1 MKKITIL
8 IFIGFLVCFVSCNQ
22 SDKNLKSLSI
32 IPKPVKV
39 ELHNGFFTIT
49 GKTRITKPMHGKDG
63 NTAAYLQSVFKSA
76 GGQVPEWGEPF
87 EEKNVIRFE
96 YAANEELGWEGY
108 TLEVTRKKIE
118 IKANEP
124 EGLFYGVQTLL
135 QLLPP
140 EVFGTQQSDR
150 TEWKI
155 PCCKIWDKPRFE
167 WRGMHLD
174 VSRHFFPVEFIKR
187 YIDLIA
193 MHKMNVFHWHLTDDN
208 GWRIEIKKYPLLT
221 EIAGWHVDRE
231 NMPWREVT
239 PPLPGEQ
246 ATYGGFY
253 TQDEIKEIIEYA
265 AARYITVVPEIEMPG
280 HTSEVFAAYP
290 ELSCTGKKLY
300 VQPGS
305 YWPNSDIFCA
315 GKEETYDFIEDVLE
329 EVIALFPSLYIH
341 IGGDETDKSRWREC
355 PRCRKRIED
364 EKLKDENELQS
375 YFIKR
380 IESFLNNKGKKLIGW
395 DEILEGGIA
404 ADATVMSWRGFNG
417 GIEAAEQGHKVI
429 MCPTSHCYFDYYQAN
444 PDFEPEAIGG
454 FTSLK
459 KVYSF
464 EPVPEGLSEDKAK
477 YILGAQGN
485 VWTEFIKTPSHAEY
499 MSIPRMTA
507 LAEVVWSPA
516 DPRDWLDFRDRLNV
530 QFNRFDAMKVNY
542 SKGSWKVD
550 IQPVLE
556 NGIYKVTLTTEQ
568 PDNPVNYTTDG
579 TDPSADSP
587 VYTEP
592 IAFSNSV
599 TIKAGLF
606 ESGNLMETF
615 SEKEFVFH
623 KAIGKT
629 GTLKDPPSK
638 NYFANGAASLTDG
651 LKGSENFR
659 DGYWLGFEGTNMD
672 FEIDLKDELP
682 VASVDASFYQ
692 QAGSWIF
699 MPEKVEFQIFDDS
712 HILVAESEIKTTT
725 PLGKNDAI
733 IENFSADFENLK
745 ARYIRV
751 IAVNI
756 KTCPEWHVG
765 KGSKAWVFAD
775 EVVVNSSEIK
785 K

>member
-8 IFIGFLVCFVSCNQ
+8 IFTSFLIGLVSCNQ
-22 SDKNLKSLSI
+22 MDKKSKSLNI

-39 ELHNGFFTIT
+39 VQEKGFFTIT
-49 GKTRITKPMHGKDG
+49 GKTRIAKPMHGKDG
-63 NTAAYLQSVFKSA
+63 STAAYLQSVFKSA
-76 GGQVPEWGEPF
+76 GVPVPELCEPF

-96 YAANEELGWEGY
+96 YAADEELGWEGY
-108 TLEVTRKKIE
+108 TLEVTRSKIE

-140 EVFGTQQSDR
+140 EVFESQKTER
-150 TEWKI
+150 KEWKV
-155 PCCKIWDKPRFE
+155 PCCKIWDRPRFE

-231 NMPWREVT
+231 NMPWRKVT
-239 PPLPGEQ
+239 PPGPGEK

-253 TQDEIKEIIEYA
+253 SQEEVREIIKYA
-265 AARYITVVPEIEMPG
+265 EERYINIIPEIEMPG

-305 YWPNSDIFCA
+305 YWPNADILCA
-315 GKEETYDFIEDVLE
+315 GKEETFGFIEDVLE

-341 IGGDETDKSRWREC
+341 IGGDEADKTRWLEC
-355 PRCRKRIED
+355 TLCQQRIRK

-375 YFIKR
+375 YFIR
-380 IESFLNNKGKKLIGW
+380 RVENFLNSKGKKLIGW
-395 DEILEGGIA
+395 DEILEGGLA
-404 ADATVMSWRGFNG
+404 PDATVMSWRGFKG

-464 EPVPEGLSEDKAK
+464 EPVPEGLSEENAK
-477 YILGAQGN
+477 FILGAQGN
-485 VWTEFIKTPSHAEY
+485 VWTEYIKTPSHAEY
-499 MSIPRMTA
+499 MSVPRMTA

-516 DPRDWLDFRDRLNV
+516 DQRDWTDFRKRLNIH
-530 QFNRFDAMKVNY
+530 FKRFDALKVNY

-556 NGIYKVTLTTEQ
+556 NGIYKVTLTSEQ
-568 PDNPVNYTTDG
+568 PDIPIHYTADG
-579 TDPSADSP
+579 TDPSANSP
-587 VYTEP
+587 VYKKP
-592 IAFSNSV
+592 LAFSNSV
-599 TIKAGLF
+599 VIKAGLF
-606 ESGNLMETF
+606 ESGNLMEAFTV
-615 SEKEFVFH
+615 KEIVFH
-623 KAIGKT
+623 NAIGKT

-638 NYFANGAASLTDG
+638 NYFASGAASLTDG
-651 LKGSENFR
+651 LKGSENFK
-659 DGYWLGFEGTNMD
+659 DGYWIGFEGTDMD
-672 FEIDLKDELP
+672 LEIDLNEDLP
-682 VASVDASFYQ
+682 ISSVEASFYQ

-699 MPEKVEFQIFDDS
+699 MPEKVVFQIFDNN

-733 IENFSADFENLK
+733 IEKFSAGFENLK

-775 EVVVNSSEIK
+775 EVIVNGK
-785 K
+785 H

>member
-1 MKKITIL
+1 MKKITTL
-8 IFIGFLVCFVSCNQ
+8 IFISCLICLFSCNQ
-22 SDKNLKSLSI
+22 MDEKSKSLNI

-39 ELHNGFFTIT
+39 FQGKGFFTIT

-63 NTAAYLQSVFKSA
+63 STAAYLQSVFKSA
-76 GGQVPEWGEPF
+76 GGPVPQLGEPF

-96 YAANEELGWEGY
+96 YAADEELGWEGY

-140 EVFGTQQSDR
+140 DVYGSQSSNIR
-150 TEWKI
+150 EWKV
-155 PCCKIWDKPRFE
+155 PCCKIWDRPRFE

-221 EIAGWHVDRE
+221 EIAGWRVDRE

-239 PPLPGEQ
+239 PPAEGEI

-253 TQDEIKEIIEYA
+253 TQDEIREIVKYA
-265 AARYITVVPEIEMPG
+265 EERYINIIPEIEMPG
-280 HTSEVFAAYP
+280 HTSEMFAAYP

-305 YWPNSDIFCA
+305 YWPNSDILCA
-315 GKEETYDFIEDVLE
+315 GKEETFAFMEDVLE

-341 IGGDETDKSRWREC
+341 IGGDEADKTRWRKC
-355 PRCRKRIED
+355 SLCQQRIRE

-375 YFIKR
+375 YFIR
-380 IESFLNNKGKKLIGW
+380 RVENFLNSRGKRLIGW
-395 DEILEGGIA
+395 DEILEGGLA
-404 ADATVMSWRGFNG
+404 PDATVMSWRGFKG

-444 PDFEPEAIGG
+444 PEFEPEAIGG
-454 FTSLK
+454 YTSLK
-459 KVYSF
+459 KVYLF
-464 EPVPEGLSEDKAK
+464 EPVPEGLSEESAK

-485 VWTEFIKTPSHAEY
+485 VWTEYIRTPSHAEY
-499 MSIPRMTA
+499 MSLPRMTA
-507 LAEVVWSPA
+507 LAEVVWSSK
-516 DPRDWLDFRDRLNV
+516 DQRDWIDFRDRLNM
-530 QFNRFDAMKVNY
+530 QFKRFDAMNINY

-550 IQPVLE
+550 IQPVLD
-556 NGIYKVTLTTEQ
+556 NGIYKLTLTSEQ
-568 PDNPVNYTTDG
+568 PDIPIHYTADG
-579 TDPSADSP
+579 TDLSADSP
-587 VYTEP
+587 VYKEP
-592 IAFSNSV
+592 LTFSNSV
-599 TIKAGLF
+599 VIKAGLF

-615 SEKEFVFH
+615 SEKEIVFH
-623 KAIGKT
+623 NAVGKT
-629 GTLKDPPSK
+629 GVLKDLPSK
-638 NYFANGAASLTDG
+638 NYFASGVASLTDG
-651 LKGSENFR
+651 LKGSENFK
-659 DGYWLGFEGTNMD
+659 DGYWLGFEGTDMD
-672 FEIDLKDELP
+672 FEVDLNEDLP
-682 VASVDASFYQ
+682 VASVEASFYQ
-692 QAGSWIF
+692 KAGSWIF
-699 MPEKVEFQIFDDS
+699 MPEKVEFQIFDNS

-725 PLGKNDAI
+725 PLGKNEAI
-733 IENFSADFENLK
+733 IEKFSAGFENLK

-775 EVVVNSSEIK
+775 EVIVNGK
-785 K
+785 H